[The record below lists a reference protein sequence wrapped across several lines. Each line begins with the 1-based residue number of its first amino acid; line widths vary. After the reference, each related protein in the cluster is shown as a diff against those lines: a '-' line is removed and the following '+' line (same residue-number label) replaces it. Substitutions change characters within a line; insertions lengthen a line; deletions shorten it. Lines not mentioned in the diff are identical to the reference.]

1 MTRVGSLRVDARP
14 ERFGRSLIGA
24 KIRERRKE
32 NGLTQ
37 TGLAATV
44 GISAS
49 YLNLIEANRRHV
61 GGALLKRI
69 ADALALP
76 IDHFDAAPER
86 RLIAELGLIAVDPV
100 LAPLSLPPAATAA
113 LATQNAGW
121 ALALVRLHRAW
132 HDSSQAAAALADRF
146 NQDPL
151 IGGAVHSLLTHVS
164 AIRSASE
171 ILESNEPLDAEQRQ
185 RFISIIAA
193 DSRRLSD
200 VSQTLAGLFTQAQT
214 TMRSLTPADEVD
226 DFLVERENHFPVLEE
241 AAAGLRARAGVRG
254 GPVESGLAELLSQ
267 THGPLVTE
275 AAATGLRR
283 AAPLPAARRDRE
295 QRTLDFVEAA
305 SGPTRRFR
313 LARQLAER
321 TCAEAIA
328 AELEA
333 SATLVS
339 AEAKRRAGK
348 ALSSYVAGAVLM
360 PYDAFHDAAE
370 AARYDIDHLGRA
382 FGASFEQVCHR
393 LVTLRRPGAEGIRF
407 GFLRSDPAGHVTK
420 RFALPSL
427 PLPRSGTACPLWA
440 VYMAFQTPGAT
451 VRQLAE
457 FPSGDRY
464 LMLARAVDK
473 ERSDYGMPRHLA
485 SIMLMCDGVHAGD
498 LVYGDGL
505 DLSGTAR
512 YTPVGQ
518 TCRVCVRRDCR
529 WRQEDPIVDTLA
541 PGLAAPPPA

>member
-1 MTRVGSLRVDARP
+1 MTNTRENPRVDP
-14 ERFGRSLIGA
+14 HLGRFGRSLIGA
-24 KIRERRKE
+24 KIRECRKA

-49 YLNLIEANRRHV
+49 YLNLIEANRRNV
-61 GGALLKRI
+61 GGSLLKRI
-69 ADALALP
+69 ADALGLP
-76 IDHFDAAPER
+76 IDHFDAAPQR
-86 RLIAELGLIAVDPV
+86 RLIAELGTIAVDPV
-100 LAPLSLPPAATAA
+100 LAALSLPPATSAA

-121 ALALVRLHRAW
+121 AQAAIRLHRAW
-132 HDSSQAAAALADRF
+132 RDSSQAAAALADRF

-164 AIRSASE
+164 AIRSAAE
-171 ILESNEPLDAEQRQ
+171 ILDGKEPLDAEQRQ
-185 RFISIIAA
+185 RFVSIIAT

-200 VSQTLAGLFTQAQT
+200 VSQTLAGLFTQAQMT
-214 TMRSLTPADEVD
+214 PRSLTPADEVD
-226 DFLVERENHFPVLEE
+226 DFLVEKENHFPALEQ
-241 AAAGLRARAGVRG
+241 AAAGLRIRAGIKPGHVESALAEQLSRTHDSGIEPAPATGRGRAASLPATARAREPSDIGF
-254 GPVESGLAELLSQ
+254 
-267 THGPLVTE
+267 
-275 AAATGLRR
+275 AAA
-283 AAPLPAARRDRE
+283 AP
-295 QRTLDFVEAA
+295 
-305 SGPTRRFR
+305 GPTRRFR
-313 LARQLAER
+313 MARLLAER
-321 TCAEAIA
+321 ACAEAIG
-328 AELEA
+328 AELDA

-339 AEAKRRAGK
+339 AEARRRAGK
-348 ALSSYVAGAVLM
+348 ALASYVAGAVLM
-360 PYDAFHDAAE
+360 PYEPFHAAAQ

-382 FGASFEQVCHR
+382 FGTSFEQVCHR

-440 VYMAFQTPGAT
+440 VYVAFQTPGAT

-464 LMLARAVDK
+464 LTLARAVDK

-505 DLSGTAR
+505 DLSATAR

-529 WRQEDPIVDTLA
+529 WRQEAPIVDA
-541 PGLAAPPPA
+541 VAGGFDAAAS